1 MKEWEYM
8 AEAIADERLATL
20 YLDESIDDD
29 RAFGELMGYY
39 GKEKQEERIAKQE
52 GLRNDE

>member
-1 MKEWEYM
+1 MEGWEYI
-8 AEAIADERLATL
+8 AEAVAD

-39 GKEKQEERIAKQE
+39 GREKQEERIAKLE
-52 GLRNDE
+52 KYD